1 MLRHA
6 CLFGILAMTTAHP
19 AMAQSDDE
27 MKACVDQSGGYTWK
41 MLDCGKTEI
50 DKFDAR
56 LNAAYNTLLHREHG
70 PQRARLQREQRTWL
84 KHHLRETHRL
94 AADPDNGEGAFF
106 TSQGFEL
113 DDLSARTA
121 ELEKR
126 VQQNP

>member
-1 MLRHA
+1 MLRYA

-27 MKACVDQSGGYTWK
+27 MKACVDRSGGATSE

-56 LNAAYNTLLHREHG
+56 LNAAYNTLMHREQG
-70 PQRARLQREQRTWL
+70 PQRARLQREQHAWL
-84 KHHLRETHRL
+84 KHHLREAHRL
-94 AADPDNGEGAFF
+94 AADPNNGSAAFL
-106 TSQGFEL
+106 TSQSFEL

>member
-1 MLRHA
+1 MLRYA
-6 CLFGILAMTTAHP
+6 GLLGILAMTTAHS
-19 AMAQSDDE
+19 AMAQSDAE
-27 MKACVDQSGGYTWK
+27 MKACVDRSGGATSA

-56 LNAAYNTLLHREHG
+56 LNTAYNTLMHREHG
-70 PQRARLQREQRTWL
+70 PERARLQREQRAWL

-94 AADPDNGEGAFF
+94 AADPDNGSAAFL
-106 TSQGFEL
+106 TSQSFEL

-126 VQQNP
+126 VQQSP

>member
-1 MLRHA
+1 MLRYA
-6 CLFGILAMTTAHP
+6 SLLGILAVTAAHP
-19 AMAQSDDE
+19 AMAQSDAE
-27 MKACVDQSGGYTWK
+27 MKACIDRSGGYTWK
-41 MLDCGKTEI
+41 MLDCGKVEI

-56 LNAAYNTLLHREHG
+56 LNAAYNTLMGREHG
-70 PQRARLQREQRTWL
+70 TERARLQREQRAWL

-94 AADPDNGEGAFF
+94 AADPDNGEAAFF